1 MVSKLS
7 MFHFLYEVISSQL
20 FGYNILMLGFILRF
34 LDTAGLKK
42 SSAYLVNG
50 ILMFVAWLVSEI
62 SYMLY

>member
-1 MVSKLS
+1 
-7 MFHFLYEVISSQL
+7 
-20 FGYNILMLGFILRF
+20 MLGFILRF